1 MGLLFRAIG
10 PKQKGEVLSR
20 LGRIRVQKQVSQ
32 QRLLPGWPDMNRAM
46 VRIDEPKI
54 AQKLNLHL
62 LSSHQ
67 TASCLVENSG
77 VIIAYLDRI
86 IKLNCTL
93 ISP

>member
-1 MGLLFRAIG
+1 
-10 PKQKGEVLSR
+10 
-20 LGRIRVQKQVSQ
+20 
-32 QRLLPGWPDMNRAM
+32 MNRAM